1 MKSVSVLLIFSV
13 CLAVVNGADGAPFN
27 LADLAFQRSWSSGS
41 KDAAGKEMNATE
53 IMHLVPHGGKLY
65 AATSQWMES
74 DPKTPRASAILVLDR
89 PEGKWRVDHQ
99 FNTDALRLVS
109 MREVTFT
116 TDAKGKA
123 IKPVAILLAGPDA
136 TKGGDGKH
144 AIYSLN
150 DATGRWERIILGDAT
165 ETTTTRA
172 IGFHRDSVTGV
183 DIVFA
188 GVSGVRKST
197 VGDASLGVIPGVYDP
212 TRRGRVRWGD
222 ESEVKVPAGE
232 RVMGFAEA
240 NGKVYCATSRHIYL
254 RHDGAAP
261 RWEEVYFNRKETSPV
276 GIRGLTGVPNPSGR
290 GEVLIFVALSSV
302 RTLDPSNGYADSL
315 ELDIPK
321 FVSKQL
327 GVPVT
332 WVLAAYNR
340 FTPYRAPGS
349 DSTVWLFGFES
360 IYPKRFF
367 ESTPKPGVGVFVRD
381 AKEPKLHFAVEARYM
396 IREMTGSEIHYR
408 MGTIADS
415 EGRALVAP
423 RDIVPSPFPNDAAL
437 YFGGFDCND
446 QPSHH
451 TGWIYRGEFRGG
463 N

>member
-1 MKSVSVLLIFSV
+1 MKFVSVLLTFSV
-13 CLAVVNGADGAPFN
+13 CLAVVNEADAAPCN

-41 KDAAGKEMNATE
+41 KDAAGNAMNATE

-65 AATSQWMES
+65 AATDQWMES
-74 DPKTPRASAILVLDR
+74 DPTTPKAAAILVLDGPKGR
-89 PEGKWRVDHQ
+89 WRVSHQ
-99 FNTDALRLVS
+99 FSTDSLRLAS
-109 MREVTFT
+109 LREVTFA

-123 IKPVAILLAGPDA
+123 IKPTAILLAGPDS

-144 AIYSLN
+144 AIYSLD
-150 DATGRWERIILGDAT
+150 DASGRWERMILCNST

-183 DIVFA
+183 DMVFA
-188 GVSGVRKST
+188 GVSGARKST
-197 VGDASLGVIPGVYDP
+197 AGDASLGVISGVYDP
-212 TRRGRVRWGD
+212 ARAGRVQWDG
-222 ESEVKVPAGE
+222 ESEIKVPAGE

-240 NGKVYCATSRHIYL
+240 NEKFYCATSRHIYL
-254 RHDGAAP
+254 RHDGTAP
-261 RWEEVYFNRKETSPV
+261 RWEEVYFNPKETSPV
-276 GIRGLTGVPNPSGR
+276 GIRGLTGVPSPSGR
-290 GEVLIFVALSSV
+290 GEVLIFAALTSV
-302 RTLDPSNGYADSL
+302 HTLDPSNGYKDSL
-315 ELDIPK
+315 ELDVPR

-349 DSTVWLFGFES
+349 DSAVWLFGFES
-360 IYPKRFF
+360 IYPKRFI
-367 ESTPKPGVGVFVRD
+367 ELTPKPDLGVFVRD
-381 AKEPKLHFAVEARYM
+381 SKEPKLHFAVEARYM
-396 IREMTGSEIHYR
+396 IREMVGSEIHYK
-408 MGTIADS
+408 MGTIADP
-415 EGRALVAP
+415 EGRALIAP

-437 YFGGFDCND
+437 YFGGFDCNG

-451 TGWIYRGEFRGG
+451 TGWISRGEFRGE